1 MALRRPKVLRILVL
15 DTTVSYSDIDR
26 QIIAQIYTCFA
37 KKGTKSNEILGLPSK
52 SEEYYF
58 SIVTYWYL
66 LSHVWLFATLWTAA
80 CQGPLSMGFSRQ
92 EYWSGLPVFSPGE
105 SSRPRNQTRISCIA
119 GGFLTSWAT
128 IAFLTHVRW
137 YLTAVFIFISMM
149 SMLLSIFSFVYWSF
163 VVHLLWKTY
172 VFRFFVLF

>member
-80 CQGPLSMGFSRQ
+80 CQVPLSMGFSRQ
-92 EYWSGLPVFSPGE
+92 EYWSGLPFPSPGD
-105 SSRPRNQTRISCIA
+105 
-119 GGFLTSWAT
+119 
-128 IAFLTHVRW
+128 
-137 YLTAVFIFISMM
+137 
-149 SMLLSIFSFVYWSF
+149 LLNTGIEPLSPSLQADSLYSEPPG
-163 VVHLLWKTY
+163 KPTTTY
-172 VFRFFVLF
+172 HKDTVWNKIRHIGVSH

>member
-66 LSHVWLFATLWTAA
+66 LSHVWLFATSWTAA
-80 CQGPLSMGFSRQ
+80 CQVPLSMGFSRK
-92 EYWSGLPVFSPGE
+92 EYWSGLPCLSSTDALLLGTYTLRIVLFS
-105 SSRPRNQTRISCIA
+105 
-119 GGFLTSWAT
+119 
-128 IAFLTHVRW
+128 
-137 YLTAVFIFISMM
+137 
-149 SMLLSIFSFVYWSF
+149 
-163 VVHLLWKTY
+163 WKTVSVFMY
-172 VFRFFVLF
+172 VVPLIMPYHFPCSVVYIIQN

>member
-80 CQGPLSMGFSRQ
+80 CQVPLSMGFSRQ
-92 EYWSGLPVFSPGE
+92 EYCLEIFSIQGSNRHLLHRLSWHVSSLPLAPPGK
-105 SSRPRNQTRISCIA
+105 SC
-119 GGFLTSWAT
+119 SC
-128 IAFLTHVRW
+128 
-137 YLTAVFIFISMM
+137 S
-149 SMLLSIFSFVYWSF
+149 LLSFSAECWV
-163 VVHLLWKTY
+163 TEICC
-172 VFRFFVLF
+172 